1 MECGKL
7 VLDMLEK
14 RIEKLPLK
22 EMEGSLLSF
31 AILDYAQTND
41 KFDIK
46 QILKALKLASYLHR
60 NQTRANRKDLPK
72 DTYITHPYRNTLRLL
87 RYGCESN
94 DVIIASILHDTVEDH
109 APSIV
114 KELIGETEPFSEE
127 DLIKLSL
134 GYISKEFNPT
144 VAFIVEQVT
153 NEPLP
158 SHMSKD
164 EKRHAYAKHVI
175 AMINTPEAFLV
186 KFSDFVD
193 NAAGL
198 HHNSGR
204 PEMVAH
210 LAKKYSLTVN
220 AFDAKLNDPSFVSSL
235 PIPADGISQMKEHLA
250 AGKQRLNELQGHGIN

>member
-1 MECGKL
+1 
-7 VLDMLEK
+7 
-14 RIEKLPLK
+14 
-22 EMEGSLLSF
+22 MEGSLLSF
-31 AILDYAQTND
+31 AILDCVQSND
-41 KFDIK
+41 KFDLK

-87 RYGCESN
+87 RYGCDSN
-94 DVIIASILHDTVEDH
+94 DVIVASILHDTVEDH
-109 APSIV
+109 AASIV
-114 KELIGETEPFSEE
+114 KELLEENDSFSEE

-134 GYISKEFNPT
+134 GYMSREFNPT

-153 NEPLP
+153 NDPLP
-158 SHMSKD
+158 SHLSKD

-210 LAKKYSLTVN
+210 LAKKYSLTVG
-220 AFDAKLNDPSFVSSL
+220 AFETKLNDPVFVSLL
-235 PIPADGISQMKEHLA
+235 PVSEDGLKQMREHLA
-250 AGKQRLNELQGHGIN
+250 AGKQRLKELQGHGIK